1 MSDSP
6 TRPARN
12 RQGREASAASQSGDA
27 RAGEARS
34 GEGRSASRDFIR
46 SIVDRHVAEGRYPGI
61 VTRFPPEPNG
71 FLHIGHVKAIALD
84 FGIAEEYGG
93 RCHLR
98 FDDTNPETEDEKYVR

>member
-1 MSDSP
+1 MSDSS
-6 TRPARN
+6 TRPAHD
-12 RQGREASAASQSGDA
+12 RQGREASAASQSEEAPAGA
-27 RAGEARS
+27 RAGE
-34 GEGRSASRDFIR
+34 GRTASRDFIR

-84 FGIAEEYGG
+84 FGIAEEYCG

-98 FDDTNPETEDEKYVR
+98 FD